1 MALDFSNISP
11 WQDIVRCNVAPNG
24 AVSNIG
30 SATLNDEDLRVM
42 VRIPKFWVKADA
54 IIDGIHSYRWFIS
67 STSQPGYEVHPAF
80 YQRSA
85 SAPADYIYVGAYEAS
100 LHSGTTTLTSITGV
114 APHVNIDI
122 GAMKKLAYTINSDKY
137 WGITNVWTRNAVEL
151 LCMIEYGNMDSQAN
165 IGAGITGA
173 GAASNTGADNIENN
187 LDSEGT
193 GQGDAADNTSPVCYR
208 WMENLWGNVW
218 AFLDGIEVVDANYRI
233 LKRDGTWD
241 ETGPSDEAGVVPYTV
256 WDSGDY
262 EESTAI
268 PITTDGYIKDIVS
281 EDLLKYLMIPSVIGG
296 SSSTYIPD
304 YFYGHDSGEANLV
317 LAGGAWSSGGYAGL
331 AYRAAND
338 VVSYGDTSVGGR
350 LEYIP

>member
-24 AVSNIG
+24 TVSNIG
-30 SATLNDEDLRVM
+30 SATLNNENLRVM

-54 IIDGIHSYRWFIS
+54 ITDGIHSYRWFIS
-67 STSQPGYEVHPAF
+67 STSQSGYEVHPAF

-85 SAPADYIYVGAYEAS
+85 AAPADYIYVGAYKAS

-114 APHVNIDI
+114 APHVNVDI

-151 LCMIEYGNMDSQAN
+151 LCMNEYGNMDSQSN
-165 IGAGITGA
+165 IGLGIVNA
-173 GAASNTGADNIENN
+173 GAASNSGADSIEGQLNA
-187 LDSEGT
+187 DGT
-193 GQGDAADNTSPVCYR
+193 GTGTGTNGLTPICYR
-208 WMENLWGNVW
+208 WMENLWGNVCE
-218 AFLDGIEVVDANYRI
+218 FLDGIEAVDANYRI
-233 LKRDGTWD
+233 LRRDGAWD

-262 EESTAI
+262 EVSTAI
-268 PITTDGYIKDIVS
+268 PIITDGYIKDVVW
-281 EDLLKYLMIPSVIGG
+281 EDLLQYLMIPSVIGG

-304 YFYGHDSGEANLV
+304 YFYAHDSGEANIV
-317 LAGGAWSSGGYAGL
+317 LAGGDWNGGARAGL
-331 AYRAAND
+331 AYRDATS
-338 VVSYGDTSVGGR
+338 VVSRASALIGGR